1 MLPEFISF
9 AFSITNVHHGF
20 AEVAGLARASKYGL
34 ILEFETKYLGLLKL
48 GVKEVGISISEIE
61 SVNLKEGW
69 LKTEMVVK
77 ARSLRTLT
85 EIPGSHQGQIKL
97 RIPRKEKETAK
108 HAASMLM
115 LHISEREMDKL
126 KQESDQLADGNLSEA
141 KTKLLH

>member
-9 AFSITNVHHGF
+9 AFSIHDVHHGI

-34 ILEFETKYLGLLKL
+34 ILEFETKYLGMLKS

-69 LKTEMVVK
+69 LRTEVIVK

-85 EIPGSHQGQIKL
+85 EIPGSHQGQVKL
-97 RIPRKEKETAK
+97 RIPRKEREVAK

-115 LHISEREMDKL
+115 LHISEKEIDKL
-126 KQESDQLADGNLSEA
+126 KQRSDQLADGNFSEA
-141 KTKLLH
+141 KTKLLP

>member
-9 AFSITNVHHGF
+9 AFSIRDVHHGF

-34 ILEFETKYLGLLKL
+34 ILEFETKYLGLLKS
-48 GVKEVGISISEIE
+48 GVKEVGVSISEIE

-69 LKTEMVVK
+69 LRTQVVVK

-97 RIPRKEKETAK
+97 RIPRKEKEIAK
-108 HAASMLM
+108 QAASMLM
-115 LHISEREMDKL
+115 LHISEKEIDKL
-126 KQESDQLADGNLSEA
+126 KQEAHQLAIGDPAEA
-141 KTKLLH
+141 ETKPLP